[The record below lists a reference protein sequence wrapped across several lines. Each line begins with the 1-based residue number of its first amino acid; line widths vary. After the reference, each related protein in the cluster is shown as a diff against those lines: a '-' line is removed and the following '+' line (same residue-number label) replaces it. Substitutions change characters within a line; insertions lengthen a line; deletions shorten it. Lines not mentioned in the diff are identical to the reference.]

1 MTEDQ
6 RDLSQELTLSRD
18 PREVKVIKLRSGGRA
33 FPKQRTSNR
42 EIWGQKMLDSPA
54 GRAEQRWRR
63 GQHTWAA
70 GFCWAT
76 EQSRETRC
84 HLRGKE
90 AKGGLGLFCL
100 VCGNGLVSSSCML
113 SLNIFNFPNVK
124 PPAM

>member
-1 MTEDQ
+1 M
-6 RDLSQELTLSRD
+6 SRD

-42 EIWGQKMLDSPA
+42 EIRGQKMVDSPA
-54 GRAEQRWRR
+54 GRAEHRRRREDSIR
-63 GQHTWAA
+63 GQPVCV
-70 GFCWAT
+70 GP
-76 EQSRETRC
+76 QSRETRC
-84 HLRGKE
+84 HLGGEE

-100 VCGNGLVSSSCML
+100 VCGNGLVSSFCML